1 MILCNQIKTKED
13 KQMFRISYLDQK
25 NNLAHKSFESI
36 AAAYKW
42 VEENTDIT
50 PLRLLIWDDSIDCF
64 STYKKF

>member
-1 MILCNQIKTKED
+1 
-13 KQMFRISYLDQK
+13 MFRISYLDQK
-25 NNLAHKSFESI
+25 NNLANKSFESV

>member
-1 MILCNQIKTKED
+1 
-13 KQMFRISYLDQK
+13 MFRISYLDQK
-25 NNLAHKSFESI
+25 NNLAHKSFESV

-64 STYKKF
+64 TTYKKF